1 MTTYYKQTNNTEGGK
16 TDYCKY
22 KCYNNIV
29 EKNNVNSPYFSN
41 TSRNSRNAQRLS
53 SGATRFL
60 NGITVYGNIGEPP
73 STLISPQLYNKDIR
87 NNVVPNDNVKQY
99 YVTQSLR
106 LSLTN
111 RR

>member
-1 MTTYYKQTNNTEGGK
+1 MTTYYKQKNNTEGEK

-41 TSRNSRNAQRLS
+41 MSRNSRNAQRLS

-60 NGITVYGNIGEPP
+60 NGLTVYGNIGELPT
-73 STLISPQLYNKDIR
+73 TLISPQLYNKDIM